1 MLEPKVIENDRTIAS
16 VNAIQERLYAKEFF
30 WTLEF
35 VPSHDKALQD
45 ELDKLTPVFG
55 LLEQSS
61 IIAGFAVADRVVS
74 DKDPDPIEA
83 ALRILLRTHQQPIV
97 HFSGKGRE
105 GIDLINAIE
114 RMAEAKL
121 QNILILS
128 GDKLK
133 EPNLSVRDRYLESV
147 PAVALAKKINP
158 QLCIAVAFNPF
169 KYREEESMAQYFK
182 LEKKLGAGA
191 DYAITQIGFDHQKY
205 EELASWKKANG
216 ISTPIV
222 ANLMMLRAKSAR
234 YMRKY
239 QLAGITITESFLNLL
254 EIEESLPDKGA
265 DKALNRLALQMLGL
279 KYLGYAGIQL
289 TGLHT
294 GTSVSQLEL
303 KLAQLEVLYPNY
315 LVWHTAW
322 ENCMK
327 LPNGELIQVAPPLAW
342 YQSDVALARASKQ
355 EQLKFTF
362 MKVIHQIFFVKGP
375 ISKVLSYVS
384 RFFQDRHSG
393 IGMILEKFER
403 LVKAPLVGCETC
415 GNCRL
420 EFTQYICPETCP
432 KGLANGPCGGTA
444 NNVCE
449 FGDRECIHSV
459 KYRIAKNAHD
469 LDSLRFNLIPEIPK
483 AIRHTSSYPDYFL
496 GKGIQIKVVE
506 EKSVDGLKL

>member
-1 MLEPKVIENDRTIAS
+1 MLEPKVIESNRIVGS
-16 VNAIQERLYAKEFF
+16 VNTIQTRLNAKEFF

-45 ELDKLTPVFG
+45 ELDKLAPVFS
-55 LLEQSS
+55 LVEQSPM
-61 IIAGFAVADRVVS
+61 IAGFAVADRVVS

-83 ALRILLRTHQQPIV
+83 ASQILLRTHQQPIV

-105 GIDLINAIE
+105 GIDLIHTIE

-147 PAVALAKKINP
+147 PAVILARKINP

-205 EELASWKKANG
+205 EELASWKKTNG
-216 ISTPIV
+216 IAAPIV
-222 ANLMMLRAKSAR
+222 ANLMMLRAQSAR
-234 YMRKY
+234 YMRKH
-239 QLAGITITESFLNLL
+239 QLAGITITDSFLNLL
-254 EIEESLPDKGA
+254 EIEELLPDKGV
-265 DKALNRLALQMLGL
+265 DKAFNRLALQMLGL

-294 GTSVSQLEL
+294 SSSVSQLEL

-315 LVWHTAW
+315 TVWHTAW
-322 ENCMK
+322 EDCMK
-327 LPNGELIQVAPPLAW
+327 LPNGEFIEVTPSLAW
-342 YQSDVALARASKQ
+342 YQSDLALARATKR
-355 EQLKFTF
+355 EQFKFTF
-362 MKVIHQIFFVKGP
+362 MKAIHQLLFVKGP
-375 ISKVLSYVS
+375 ISSLLSFVS
-384 RFFQDRHSG
+384 RSVGDRHSRA
-393 IGMILEKFER
+393 GMILEKFER
-403 LVKAPLVGCETC
+403 LVKAPLLGCETC

-469 LDSLRFNLIPEIPK
+469 LDSLRLNLIPEIPEE
-483 AIRHTSSYPDYFL
+483 IRHTSSYPAYFS
-496 GKGIQIKVVE
+496 GKGIQIKLVE
-506 EKSVDGLKL
+506 EKSVA

>member
-1 MLEPKVIENDRTIAS
+1 MSYVLEPKVIENDRTVAS
-16 VNAIQERLYAKEFF
+16 VNTIQTRLHAKEFF

-45 ELDKLTPVFG
+45 ELGKLAPVFG
-55 LLEQSS
+55 LVEKSPL
-61 IIAGFAVADRVVS
+61 IAGFAVADRVVS
-74 DKDPDPIEA
+74 DRDPDPIESA
-83 ALRILLRTHQQPIV
+83 SQMLLRTHQQPIV

-105 GIDLINAIE
+105 GKDLINAIE
-114 RMAEAKL
+114 GMAKAKL
-121 QNILILS
+121 QNMLILS

-133 EPNLSVRDRYLESV
+133 DPNLSGRDRYLESV
-147 PAVALAKKINP
+147 PAVALAKKVNP

-191 DYAITQIGFDHQKY
+191 DYAITQIGFDHHKY
-205 EELASWKKANG
+205 EELANWKKSNG
-216 ISTPIV
+216 ISAPIV

-234 YMRKY
+234 YMRKH
-239 QLAGITITESFLNLL
+239 QLAGITITDSFLNLL
-254 EIEESLPDKGA
+254 ELEESSPDKGA

-294 GTSVSQLEL
+294 SASVGQLEL
-303 KLAQLEVLYPNY
+303 KFAQMEKLYPNY
-315 LVWHTAW
+315 TVWRDAW
-322 ENCMK
+322 DDCMK
-327 LPNGELIQVAPPLAW
+327 LPNGESIQVAPSQAW
-342 YQSDVALARASKQ
+342 YQSDAAVVRASKQ
-355 EQLKFTF
+355 EQLKFTL
-362 MKVIHQIFFVKGP
+362 MQAIHQLLFVKGP
-375 ISKVLSYVS
+375 ISGVLGYIS
-384 RFFQDRHSG
+384 RSVRDRHSRA
-393 IGMILEKFER
+393 GMMLEKFER
-403 LVKAPLVGCETC
+403 SVKAPLLGCETC

-459 KYRIAKNAHD
+459 KYRVAKNAHE
-469 LDSLRFNLIPEIPK
+469 LDSLRMNLIPEIP
-483 AIRHTSSYPDYFL
+483 AEIRHTSSYPAYFS
-496 GKGIQIKVVE
+496 GKGIQIRVVA
-506 EKSVDGLKL
+506 EKKRY